1 MKRLSTYFYLLS
13 LIGCLTLST
22 ACSDSKEE
30 EKRETENENEN
41 NGTSTEEKSDDE
53 EVNKLSFAILSD
65 YYLWNDEYK
74 AQKLNYDLDYQ
85 SFFYNGLLSL
95 KTNTLDKKPYT
106 VTDEQG
112 NVQTKYNLFS
122 YITEVPDYA
131 TTRASDPY
139 AKEKTMSYGLVG
151 LLPYR

>member
-74 AQKLNYDLDYQ
+74 AKKLNYDLDYQ
-85 SFFYNGLLSL
+85 SFFYNGLLSEEEYRL
-95 KTNTLDKKPYT
+95 VNRYLRKYKITNKSRWIRENLLHFIHRNMEEDYPTLFA
-106 VTDEQG
+106 EH
-112 NVQTKYNLFS
+112 
-122 YITEVPDYA
+122 EM
-131 TTRASDPY
+131 R
-139 AKEKTMSYGLVG
+139 
-151 LLPYR
+151 R